1 MTELTVPFWLAGGW
15 VADRAQLPDWLKS
28 RHIQPRWIDEEILLS
43 AQTGPTTPLIAPALF
58 FQWPRALAAESQVLQ
73 QAARE
78 IAVGERRM
86 VLLSVLHPEGCR
98 LAVLCSP
105 AAVGMY
111 NLMPL
116 AYVTDWLTLPSSA
129 QDSPVLSLLET
140 VWARRERKVAQVK
153 ELSLLLP
160 GKRPVKGETAFK
172 NAAWVSPEQSVEGGI
187 GAAQALVEALI
198 AKKQG
203 NALLVEYD
211 ERQQLFSCWIEAV

>member
-15 VADRAQLPDWLKS
+15 VADRSQLPDWLKS
-28 RHIQPRWIDEEILLS
+28 QHIQPRWIDEEIFLS
-43 AQTGPTTPLIAPALF
+43 SQAEPAAPLITPALF

-78 IAVGERRM
+78 IAGGERRM
-86 VLLSVLHPEGCR
+86 ILLSVLHPEGCR
-98 LAVLCSP
+98 LVVLCSP

-116 AYVTDWLTLPSSA
+116 AYVTDWLALPSAA

-153 ELSLLLP
+153 GLSLLQP

-172 NAAWVSPEQSVEGGI
+172 SAAWISPEHPAEEGI

-203 NALLVEYD
+203 NALLAEYD